1 LPGILPGLL
10 RFGGRVRDRKGN
22 DRRIFSRCG
31 DFFFFLLA
39 VAGWGLLES
48 LEVVGSWKIPDFQ
61 E

>member
-1 LPGILPGLL
+1 MTEE
-10 RFGGRVRDRKGN
+10 
-22 DRRIFSRCG
+22 FSA
-31 DFFFFLLA
+31 DAEIFFFLLA

>member
-1 LPGILPGLL
+1 M
-10 RFGGRVRDRKGN
+10 
-22 DRRIFSRCG
+22 RR
-31 DFFFFLLA
+31 FFFFLLV